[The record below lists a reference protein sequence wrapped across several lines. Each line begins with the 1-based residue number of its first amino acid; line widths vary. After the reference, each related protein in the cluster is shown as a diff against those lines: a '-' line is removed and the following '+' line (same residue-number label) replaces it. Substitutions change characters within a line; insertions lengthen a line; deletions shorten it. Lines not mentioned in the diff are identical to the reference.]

1 MFLRQIACRAA
12 VPRPAAPMLRTLHAV
27 LPQAAAPKPAG
38 ARSLLVAAGH
48 AAQMAPRAAAPL
60 LLQHLQ
66 PLAACSAAPPP
77 AAPALRPPRSALA
90 WRQQARGMAKK
101 AKGKDKKAKSG
112 AKDKKA
118 TRAELAEEQAAAAAG
133 GGKGKGGGG
142 SAAAAAAADHGDGG
156 DDDEEGG
163 LLDVGKTAADMDRV
177 LASLTRELKALRTG
191 GADASMFDHVTVEL
205 YGAASPIAAVGQVK
219 VTGASAVSISVF
231 DPAAVEAVQ
240 AAVRDCGM
248 GLNPQLDGT
257 TLLVPV
263 PKTTSE
269 SREATAKEAAKAA
282 EGAKGASR
290 GVRKRHMSKL
300 KGDAVDGVSEDE
312 VKRMQKQVQAIADAT
327 VKKIDELLKAKQD
340 AIRNF

>member
-1 MFLRQIACRAA
+1 MFLRQIACR
-12 VPRPAAPMLRTLHAV
+12 
-27 LPQAAAPKPAG
+27 AAPKPAG

-60 LLQHLQ
+60 LLQQLQ
-66 PLAACSAAPPP
+66 PLAACSAA
-77 AAPALRPPRSALA
+77 AAAAASPALQPPRSALV

-118 TRAELAEEQAAAAAG
+118 TRAEVAEEQAAAAAG
-133 GGKGKGGGG
+133 GGKGGGG

-163 LLDVGKTAADMDRV
+163 LLDVGKTQADMDRV

-240 AAVRDCGM
+240 VAVRDCGM

-327 VKKIDELLKAKQD
+327 VKKIDELLKAKQE